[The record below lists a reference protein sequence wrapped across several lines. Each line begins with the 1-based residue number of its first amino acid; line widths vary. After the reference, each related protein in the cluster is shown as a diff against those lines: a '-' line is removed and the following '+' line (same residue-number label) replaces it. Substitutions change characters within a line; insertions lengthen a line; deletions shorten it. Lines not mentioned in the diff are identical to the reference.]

1 MNFLQFISSLT
12 GQASS
17 GLSDFWTRIHSYIQ
31 YFFGLASSGSLPG
44 STIFLAAVRWVMPV
58 LALIILL
65 SVIFRMIRVK
75 NPEETW
81 GYLYSD
87 ELGRF
92 PINHWECTVGRARH
106 CDIIVRF
113 ATISR
118 TQCALM
124 RNDSGKWTVH
134 DLSTRGTTLVNGNEI
149 SLSAPLN
156 PGDKLTIGSVNF
168 TFHPI
173 TAKERSVQEQK
184 RSSASRARTPWV
196 SFILLT
202 VFQLLTVLEFAVTR
216 PDDIRTIAGCFAV
229 FTAVMWIYIF
239 LVRKLGQR
247 GFEPELLAFFA
258 CTLNMA
264 VTATSTPSTMI
275 KQTATIFLGI
285 AGYMFLGWFIRDLD
299 RVVKARYI
307 FAGLCVALFAVNII
321 FGGVHYG
328 ARNWISIA
336 GLSLQ
341 PSELAKVCFI
351 FAGAATLDRLF
362 VRRNLYGFMG
372 LSAFCLLALAVTGD
386 FGTASIFFVVFLVI
400 AFMRSGDFATLALIC
415 GAVAGAAIMVIRFKP
430 YVAARF
436 AVWGH
441 AWENANGSG
450 YQQVRT
456 MSAASS
462 GGFIGVGAGNGW
474 LHNVA
479 ASNTDLVFGI
489 LCEEWGLII
498 ALLSVLSIFA
508 LSLFAYRVVHSGR
521 SSYYAIAACAATSL
535 FVFQTILNVFGS
547 VDLLPL
553 TGVTFPF
560 ISCGGSSMIS
570 SWCLLA
576 FLKAADTRQNASFA
590 VQRKAVVSQTPEEA
604 GYRPVPA
611 PSPQPGI
618 RNRVPDNSIIS
629 DSNGNTAQNSR
640 KTKFIRRG
648 SAPRDLDESK
658 IFSETADHGGPHGS
672 IYDTRSFDASDVPV
686 SGLTDQDIE
695 TQNKNQDE
703 IDSFFSQFD
712 DERMDDTSSY
722 YFDDDDALDASQDDF
737 LRQFDS
743 STASVS
749 GADAD
754 RESFL
759 NSDDSS
765 RRNR

>member
-1 MNFLQFISSLT
+1 MNLFSNT
-12 GQASS
+12 AGQIGSA
-17 GLSDFWTRIHSYIQ
+17 LSDFWTRIHSYIQ
-31 YFFGLASSGSLPG
+31 YFFGLASSGSLPFG
-44 STIFLAAVRWVMPV
+44 TVYLAVVRWIMPI

-75 NPEETW
+75 NPKETW

-106 CDIIVRF
+106 CDIIVKF

-124 RNDSGKWTVH
+124 RDDDGKWSIH
-134 DLSTRGTTLVNGNEI
+134 DLSMRGTTLVNGNAV
-149 SLSAPLN
+149 SGAAALR
-156 PGDKLTIGSVNF
+156 PGDKLSIGGVGF

-173 TAKERSVQEQK
+173 TAKELAVQKQRRSEAAPK
-184 RSSASRARTPWV
+184 TPWK
-196 SFILLT
+196 SFVLLT
-202 VFQLLTVLEFAVTR
+202 VFQILTVLEFAVTR
-216 PDDIRTIAGCFAV
+216 PENIGVIAGCFTA
-229 FTAVMWIYIF
+229 FTVIMWIYIF
-239 LVRKLGQR
+239 VVRKMGQR

-275 KQTATIFLGI
+275 KQSAAMLIGFI
-285 AGYMFLGWFIRDLD
+285 GYLFLGWFLRDLG
-299 RVVKARYI
+299 RVVKARHI
-307 FAGLCVALFAVNII
+307 FAGLCVLLFIINIV

-328 ARNWISIA
+328 ARNWISVF

-362 VRRNLYGFMG
+362 VKRNLFGFMI
-372 LSAFCLLALAVTGD
+372 LSGFCLLALAITGD

-400 AFMRSGDFATLALIC
+400 AYMRSGDFATLALIC
-415 GAVAGAAIMVIRFKP
+415 GAVAGAALMVIRFKP

-436 AVWGH
+436 SVWGH
-441 AWENANGSG
+441 AWEYADTSG

-498 ALLSVLSIFA
+498 ALLAVVSIIT
-508 LSLFAYRVVHSGR
+508 LSLFAYRVVQNGR

-547 VDLLPL
+547 VDILPL

-560 ISCGGSSMIS
+560 VSCGGSSMIS

-576 FLKAADTRQNASFA
+576 FLKAADTRHNASFA
-590 VQRKAVVSQTPEEA
+590 VRRKEVVPATPEEA
-604 GYRPVPA
+604 GYRPVPPVPPA
-611 PSPQPGI
+611 PEIQRAPRGNAGQDRTRFLR
-618 RNRVPDNSIIS
+618 RNRIVRDIDENSIIS
-629 DSNGNTAQNSR
+629 EPPDSAAD
-640 KTKFIRRG
+640 KT
-648 SAPRDLDESK
+648 L
-658 IFSETADHGGPHGS
+658 
-672 IYDTRSFDASDVPV
+672 YNTRSFDSSEIP
-686 SGLTDQDIE
+686 SSYGLTDQDIK
-695 TQNKNQDE
+695 TQQQNEDE
-703 IDSFFSQFD
+703 IDSFLSQFE

-722 YFDDDDALDASQDDF
+722 YYDDDEGIDENTDEF
-737 LRQFDS
+737 LRQLRDDR
-743 STASVS
+743 S
-749 GADAD
+749 GG
-754 RESFL
+754 
-759 NSDDSS
+759 SDPDGQDGNE
-765 RRNR
+765 RGND